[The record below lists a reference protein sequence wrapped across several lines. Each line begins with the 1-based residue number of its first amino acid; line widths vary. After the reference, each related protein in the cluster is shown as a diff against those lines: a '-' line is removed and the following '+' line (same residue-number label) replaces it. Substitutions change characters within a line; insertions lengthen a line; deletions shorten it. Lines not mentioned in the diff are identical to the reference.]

1 MAELPDGSLVGPTY
15 ACLLGK
21 QFAKLRNCD
30 RFWWENTDT
39 NIGFATGE
47 LVCCMTG
54 IVLIDVPEDKGC
66 RAVDQAVYKL
76 GHTDSAGGGR

>member
-39 NIGFATGE
+39 NIGFAKGE

-54 IVLIDVPEDKGC
+54 IVLHLIDVSEDKGG

-76 GHTDSAGGGR
+76 GHTDPAG